1 MSRENVRTIGMLA
14 LFVAIVMAIIF
25 REEIGTIISE
35 AMMEQADS
43 LVDQLL
49 R

>member
-1 MSRENVRTIGMLA
+1 MSRGNVRTIRMLV
-14 LFVAIVMAIIF
+14 LFVAIVMVIIF
-25 REEIGTIISE
+25 REEIGAMISE

>member
-1 MSRENVRTIGMLA
+1 MI
-14 LFVAIVMAIIF
+14 FVAMVVIIIF
-25 REEIGTIISE
+25 REEIGTMVSE
-35 AMMEQADS
+35 AMMGQADS